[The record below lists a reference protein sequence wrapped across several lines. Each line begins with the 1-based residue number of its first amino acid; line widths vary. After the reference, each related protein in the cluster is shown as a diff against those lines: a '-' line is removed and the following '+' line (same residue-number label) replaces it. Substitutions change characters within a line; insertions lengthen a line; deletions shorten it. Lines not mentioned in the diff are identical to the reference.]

1 MKEKKS
7 NFSGSIGFV
16 LAAAGSAVGVGN
28 IWRFPYLCAKDG
40 GGLFLIVYL
49 ALVLSFGFVLLTT
62 DIAIGRH
69 TKQNALKAFGT
80 LNSKWK
86 FLGYLTFLVPA
97 LIMTYYSVIGGWITK
112 YFCTYVVSDGS
123 ILSQLFYIL
132 YHFQGFADRIH
143 AAVSGFNCLGCIPW
157 CGKGNRKIFTF
168 HYAWTDPADPWH
180 CDFFSDAFVYRCK
193 WNGSHRTS
201 GT

>member
-1 MKEKKS
+1 MEIS
-7 NFSGSIGFV
+7 RIPDFSGSGIDHD
-16 LAAAGSAVGVGN
+16 L
-28 IWRFPYLCAKDG
+28 
-40 GGLFLIVYL
+40 LFGYRRMDYKI
-49 ALVLSFGFVLLTT
+49 
-62 DIAIGRH
+62 
-69 TKQNALKAFGT
+69 
-80 LNSKWK
+80 
-86 FLGYLTFLVPA
+86 FLH
-97 LIMTYYSVIGGWITK
+97 
-112 YFCTYVVSDGS
+112 VSCLRWFDTVTG
-123 ILSQLFYIL
+123 QLFYIL
-132 YHFQGFADRIH
+132 YHFKNFADRIH